1 MRDGTHP
8 SSRLNMRR
16 AADVFCL
23 AISVVTGSNHG
34 PDCRVLESHGI
45 GLGFKLFKGIGVH
58 ITAYW

>member
-1 MRDGTHP
+1 
-8 SSRLNMRR
+8 MRR

-34 PDCRVLESHGI
+34 SDCRVLESHGV

-58 ITAYW
+58 ITAYWQMAA